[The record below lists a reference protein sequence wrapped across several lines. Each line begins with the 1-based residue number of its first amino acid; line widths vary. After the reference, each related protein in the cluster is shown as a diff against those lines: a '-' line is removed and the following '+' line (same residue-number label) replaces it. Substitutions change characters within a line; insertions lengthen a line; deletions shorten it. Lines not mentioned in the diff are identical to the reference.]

1 MTSTSTNID
10 YDETQLALFGMREE
24 DDRSKFRKAI
34 SGIRNFAT
42 GYPLGMVGAVVMVL
56 LVAMAIIP
64 QLFTPL
70 AVQKASSIIGI
81 HISDRFETPNIHFWF
96 GTNALGRDMYGRLIY
111 GARTAIMI
119 GFGAVILAK
128 LLSTVIG
135 TVSAFF
141 GGWVDVVLQRIVEMV
156 QSIPTLVFLIL
167 FVVMLEPRLP
177 DIGPL
182 SSDMLVILLVV
193 AVHSG
198 FTSSRTVRGVAIS
211 LRQETYV
218 EAAQA
223 LGASDSRI
231 MVRHI
236 VPNLIAYVIVSAS
249 LFVGAAVLLE
259 SSLSFLGYGVQPPAP
274 SWGRELNEARE
285 ELARYPHLAFFPG
298 LFIFATVWSFN
309 MFGDALRDRLDPR
322 LRGST

>member
-1 MTSTSTNID
+1 MASAAQQED
-10 YDETQLALFGMREE
+10 TQEILFGMRQADE
-24 DDRSKFRKAI
+24 RPLYKKAVAGTK
-34 SGIRNFAT
+34 SFAVK
-42 GYPLGMVGAVVMVL
+42 YPMGMVGAVIMVL
-56 LVAMAIIP
+56 LVAMAIVP
-64 QLFTPL
+64 ALFTPL
-70 AVQKASSIIGI
+70 SVQKADSIIGI
-81 HISDRFETPNIHFWF
+81 HIGDRFESPGSQWWF

-128 LLSTVIG
+128 LLSTFIG

-141 GGWVDVVLQRIVEMV
+141 GGWIDNAIQRVVEMV
-156 QSIPTLVFLIL
+156 QSIPTLIFLIL

-198 FTSSRTVRGVAIS
+198 FVSSRTVRGVALS
-211 LRQETYV
+211 LREEVYV

-223 LGASDSRI
+223 LGASDARI
-231 MVRHI
+231 MAKHM
-236 VPNLIAYVIVSAS
+236 VPNLFAYVIVSAS

>member
-1 MTSTSTNID
+1 MASAAQQED
-10 YDETQLALFGMREE
+10 TQEILFGMRQADE
-24 DDRSKFRKAI
+24 RPLYKKAVN
-34 SGIRNFAT
+34 GTKNFAVK
-42 GYPLGMVGAVVMVL
+42 YPMGMVGAVIMVL
-56 LVAMAIIP
+56 LVAMAIVP
-64 QLFTPL
+64 SLFTPL
-70 AVQKASSIIGI
+70 SVQKADSIIGI
-81 HISDRFETPNIHFWF
+81 HIGDRFESPGSQWWF

-128 LLSTVIG
+128 LLSTFIG

-141 GGWVDVVLQRIVEMV
+141 GGWIDAAIQRVVEMV
-156 QSIPTLVFLIL
+156 QSIPTLIFLIL

-198 FTSSRTVRGVAIS
+198 FVSSRTVRGVALS
-211 LRQETYV
+211 LREEVYV

-223 LGASDSRI
+223 LGASDARI
-231 MVRHI
+231 MAKHM
-236 VPNLIAYVIVSAS
+236 VPNLFAYVIVSAS

>member
-1 MTSTSTNID
+1 MASAAQQED
-10 YDETQLALFGMREE
+10 TQEILFGMRQADE
-24 DDRSKFRKAI
+24 RPLYRKALA
-34 SGIRNFAT
+34 GTKNFALR
-42 GYPLGMVGAVVMVL
+42 YPMGMVGAVIMIL
-56 LVAMAIIP
+56 LVAMAIVP
-64 QLFTPL
+64 ALFTPL
-70 AVQKASSIIGI
+70 SVQKADSIIGI
-81 HISDRFETPNIHFWF
+81 HIGDRFESPGSQWWF

-128 LLSTVIG
+128 LLSTFIG

-141 GGWVDVVLQRIVEMV
+141 GGWIDNAIQRVVEMV
-156 QSIPTLVFLIL
+156 QSIPTLIFLIL

-198 FTSSRTVRGVAIS
+198 FVSSRTVRGVALS
-211 LRQETYV
+211 LREEVYV

-223 LGASDSRI
+223 LGASDARI
-231 MVRHI
+231 MAKHM
-236 VPNLIAYVIVSAS
+236 VPNLFAYVIVSAS

>member
-1 MTSTSTNID
+1 MASAAQQED
-10 YDETQLALFGMREE
+10 TQEILFGMRQADE
-24 DDRSKFRKAI
+24 RPLYKKAVD
-34 SGIRNFAT
+34 GTKNFAVK
-42 GYPLGMVGAVVMVL
+42 YPMGMVGAVIMVL
-56 LVAMAIIP
+56 LVAMAIVP
-64 QLFTPL
+64 ALFTPL
-70 AVQKASSIIGI
+70 SVQKADSIIGI
-81 HISDRFETPNIHFWF
+81 HIGDRFESPGSQWWF

-128 LLSTVIG
+128 LLSTFIG

-141 GGWVDVVLQRIVEMV
+141 GGWIDAAIQRVVEMV
-156 QSIPTLVFLIL
+156 QSIPTLIFLIL

-198 FTSSRTVRGVAIS
+198 FVSSRTVRGVALS
-211 LRQETYV
+211 LREEVYV

-223 LGASDSRI
+223 LGASDARI
-231 MVRHI
+231 MAKHM
-236 VPNLIAYVIVSAS
+236 VPNLFAYVIVSAS

>member
-1 MTSTSTNID
+1 
-10 YDETQLALFGMREE
+10 
-24 DDRSKFRKAI
+24 
-34 SGIRNFAT
+34 
-42 GYPLGMVGAVVMVL
+42 
-56 LVAMAIIP
+56 
-64 QLFTPL
+64 
-70 AVQKASSIIGI
+70 
-81 HISDRFETPNIHFWF
+81 
-96 GTNALGRDMYGRLIY
+96 
-111 GARTAIMI
+111 
-119 GFGAVILAK
+119 
-128 LLSTVIG
+128 
-135 TVSAFF
+135 
-141 GGWVDVVLQRIVEMV
+141 
-156 QSIPTLVFLIL
+156 
-167 FVVMLEPRLP
+167 MLEPRLP

-198 FTSSRTVRGVAIS
+198 FVSSRTVRGVALS
-211 LRQETYV
+211 LREEVYV

-223 LGASDSRI
+223 LGASDARI
-231 MVRHI
+231 MAKHM
-236 VPNLIAYVIVSAS
+236 VPNLFAYVIVSAS

>member
-1 MTSTSTNID
+1 MASAAQQED
-10 YDETQLALFGMREE
+10 TQEILFGMRQADE
-24 DDRSKFRKAI
+24 RPLYKKALA
-34 SGIRNFAT
+34 GTKNFALR
-42 GYPLGMVGAVVMVL
+42 YPMGMVGAVIMVL
-56 LVAMAIIP
+56 LVAMAIVP
-64 QLFTPL
+64 ALFTPL
-70 AVQKASSIIGI
+70 SVQKADSIIGI
-81 HISDRFETPNIHFWF
+81 HIGDRFESPGSQWWF

-128 LLSTVIG
+128 LLSTFIG

-141 GGWVDVVLQRIVEMV
+141 GGWIDAAIQRVVEMV
-156 QSIPTLVFLIL
+156 QSIPTLIFLIL

-198 FTSSRTVRGVAIS
+198 FVSSRTVRGVALS
-211 LRQETYV
+211 LREEVYV

-223 LGASDSRI
+223 LGASDARI
-231 MVRHI
+231 MAKHM
-236 VPNLIAYVIVSAS
+236 VPNLFAYVIVSAS

>member
-1 MTSTSTNID
+1 MASAAQQED
-10 YDETQLALFGMREE
+10 TQEILFGMRQADE
-24 DDRSKFRKAI
+24 RPLYKKALA
-34 SGIRNFAT
+34 GTKNFAIK
-42 GYPLGMVGAVVMVL
+42 YPMGMVGAVIMVL

-64 QLFTPL
+64 SLFTPL
-70 AVQKASSIIGI
+70 SVQKADSIIGI
-81 HISDRFETPNIHFWF
+81 HIGDRFESPGSQWWF

-128 LLSTVIG
+128 LLSTFIG

-141 GGWVDVVLQRIVEMV
+141 GGWIDNAIQRVVEMV
-156 QSIPTLVFLIL
+156 QSIPTLIFLIL

-198 FTSSRTVRGVAIS
+198 FVSSRTVRGVALS
-211 LRQETYV
+211 LREEVYV

-223 LGASDSRI
+223 LGASDARI
-231 MVRHI
+231 MAKHM
-236 VPNLIAYVIVSAS
+236 VPNLFAYVIVSAS
-249 LFVGAAVLLE
+249 LFVGAAVLLV

>member
-1 MTSTSTNID
+1 MASAAQQED
-10 YDETQLALFGMREE
+10 TQEILFGMRQADE
-24 DDRSKFRKAI
+24 RPLYRKALA
-34 SGIRNFAT
+34 GTKNFALR
-42 GYPLGMVGAVVMVL
+42 YPMGMVGAVIMVL
-56 LVAMAIIP
+56 LVAMAIVP
-64 QLFTPL
+64 ALFTPL
-70 AVQKASSIIGI
+70 SVQKADSIIGI
-81 HISDRFETPNIHFWF
+81 HIGDRFESPGSQWWF

-128 LLSTVIG
+128 LLSTFIG

-141 GGWVDVVLQRIVEMV
+141 GGWIDAAIQRVVEMV
-156 QSIPTLVFLIL
+156 QSIPTLIFLIL

-198 FTSSRTVRGVAIS
+198 FVSSRTVRGVALS
-211 LRQETYV
+211 LREEVYV

-223 LGASDSRI
+223 LGASDARI
-231 MVRHI
+231 MAKHM
-236 VPNLIAYVIVSAS
+236 VPNLFAYVIVSAS